1 MLIYE
6 KSRPGRQARAQT
18 PGKQDDELVLA
29 G

>member
-18 PGKQDDELVLA
+18 PGKQDDELYWQ